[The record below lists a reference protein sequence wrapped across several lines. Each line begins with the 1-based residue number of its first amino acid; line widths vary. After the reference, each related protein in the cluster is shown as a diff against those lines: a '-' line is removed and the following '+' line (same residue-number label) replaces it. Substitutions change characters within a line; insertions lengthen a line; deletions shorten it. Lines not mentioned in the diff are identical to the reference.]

1 MRTTVQSRTGITA
14 ALARGG
20 VIGLVLSGVFIAGF
34 LFRGVLPPSITTTL
48 AHVQDVPSVVGQYP
62 LLTEVQTR
70 LNENYLRPQPDQ
82 KQLEYAAIR
91 GLVGALNDK
100 YTFFVDPPVA
110 HSESDVLAGKYGGIG
125 VQVKRDETGN
135 YVLYPFRDGPAAKA
149 GVQDGDVLLKG
160 NGK

>member
-1 MRTTVQSRTGITA
+1 MRTTVQSRTGVTA

-20 VIGLVLSGVFIAGF
+20 AIGLVLSGVFIAGF
-34 LFRGVLPPSITTTL
+34 LFRGILPPSITTTL
-48 AHVQDVPSVVGQYP
+48 AHVQDAPSVVGQYP

-91 GLVGALNDK
+91 GLVGSLNDK

-110 HSESDVLAGKYGGIG
+110 HSESDVLAGKHGGKVAAEKQHEG
-125 VQVKRDETGN
+125 GEP
-135 YVLYPFRDGPAAKA
+135 VLS
-149 GVQDGDVLLKG
+149 
-160 NGK
+160 